1 MVALQRTLG
10 DEFDQFQQSL
20 GSLGKVSFVLGSEL
34 WKDKF
39 GSLLL
44 KVIYWRCGA
53 RLYGDNP
60 CVQQPQ
66 SQTLSLMKPCQT
78 VSC

>member
-34 WKDKF
+34 WEDNF
-39 GSLLL
+39 GSMLDLVN
-44 KVIYWRCGA
+44 VIYWRCG
-53 RLYGDNP
+53 
-60 CVQQPQ
+60 
-66 SQTLSLMKPCQT
+66 S
-78 VSC
+78 